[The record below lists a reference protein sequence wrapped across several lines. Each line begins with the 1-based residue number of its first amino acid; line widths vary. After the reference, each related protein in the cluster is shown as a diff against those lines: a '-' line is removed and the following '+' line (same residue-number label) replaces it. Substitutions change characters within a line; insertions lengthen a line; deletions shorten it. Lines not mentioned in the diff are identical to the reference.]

1 MHADQTLMMNWHQR
15 LISVHQRSGTQTR
28 NQQARTRDFY
38 FMFSRTKR
46 TVQQLRSDRY
56 LGPDDLRSF
65 GHRSRQK
72 QAGFGTEEFAGK
84 PIIGILN
91 TWNDLISCHAHF
103 KQRVEEVK
111 RGVWQAGGFP
121 VEVPVMGLSETF
133 MKPTSM
139 YYRNFLAMEAE
150 EVLRTYPIDAAVL
163 MGGCDKTTPALL
175 MGALSADVPSIFM
188 PGGPMNRTS
197 WRGDQLGSGSDVWK
211 YWAERGAGR
220 LGCEAWCE
228 LEDHIAASPGHCMT
242 MGTASTMT
250 SIAETMGMSLPG
262 SASIPATHSSH
273 SRMASATGRQ
283 AVELAW
289 YNVRPREIM
298 TADAFHNAITALMAM
313 GGSTNAIVHL
323 VAMAGRAEVDLPLER
338 FDQISQTTPV
348 VGNLRPAGKYVMGD
362 FFEAGGLKALLSRI
376 DDLLKLDTINVAG
389 TTLRDAIAGAEVY
402 NEDVIRPRSN
412 PICLKNSLAVLRGNL
427 CPDGAVIKPAAAEQH
442 LHRHRGPAVVF
453 RNYPD
458 LKARIDDPTLAL
470 TKDHVIVLQNAGP
483 LGAPGIPE
491 WGMLPIPRYLL
502 EQGVRDMV
510 RISDARMSGTSY
522 GACVLHVAPESFV
535 GGPLAFVQDGDMI
548 SLDVEGRSLQLEI
561 SDDQLAQRKAAWKAP
576 EHRFSR
582 GYGKLYFDQTTQ
594 ANAGCDFR
602 FLHADGSRD
611 PEPGI
616 Y

>member
-1 MHADQTLMMNWHQR
+1 
-15 LISVHQRSGTQTR
+15 
-28 NQQARTRDFY
+28 
-38 FMFSRTKR
+38 MFSRTKR
-46 TVQQLRSDRY
+46 TVEQLRSYRY
-56 LGPDDLRSF
+56 FGPDDLRSF

-72 QAGFGTEEFAGK
+72 QAGFGTEEFEGK
-84 PIIGILN
+84 PVIGILN

-121 VEVPVMGLSETF
+121 VEVPVMGMSETF

-163 MGGCDKTTPALL
+163 MGGCDKTVPALL

-188 PGGPMNRTS
+188 PGGPMNKSS

-220 LGCEAWCE
+220 MGCDAWCE
-228 LEDHIAASPGHCMT
+228 LEEHIAASPGHCMT

-250 SIAETMGMSLPG
+250 SITETMGMSLPG
-262 SASIPATHSSH
+262 SSSVPATHSSH

-289 YNVRPREIM
+289 YNVKPTEIM
-298 TADAFHNAITALMAM
+298 TAEAFDNAITALMAM

-323 VAMAGRAEVDLPLER
+323 MALAGRAQVPLTLER
-338 FDQISQTTPV
+338 FDEISQTTPV

-362 FFEAGGLKALLSRI
+362 FFDAGGLRGLLSRVE
-376 DDLLKLDTINVAG
+376 DLLKLDVPNVAG
-389 TTLRDAIAGAEVY
+389 TTLRDAISGAEVY
-402 NEDVIRPRSN
+402 DDDVIRVRSN
-412 PICLKNSLAVLRGNL
+412 PICEKNSLAVLRGNL
-427 CPDGAVIKPAAAEQH
+427 CPDGAVIKPAAAEAQ
-442 LHRHRGPAVVF
+442 LHKHRGPAVVF
-453 RNYPD
+453 KNYPD
-458 LKARIDDPTLAL
+458 LKARIEDPALAL
-470 TKDHVIVLQNAGP
+470 TKDHVIVLQHAGP
-483 LGAPGIPE
+483 LGAPGMPE
-491 WGMLPIPRYLL
+491 WGMLPIPKYLL
-502 EQGVRDMV
+502 EQGVRDIV

-522 GACVLHVAPESFV
+522 GACVLHVAPESFI

-548 SLDVEGRSLQLEI
+548 TLDVEGRLLQLEI
-561 SDDQLAQRKAAWKAP
+561 SDEELATRKAAWKRP
-576 EHRFSR
+576 ENRFTR
-582 GYGKLYFDQTTQ
+582 GYGKLYFDEATQ
-594 ANAGCDFR
+594 ANVGCDFR
-602 FLHADGSRD
+602 FLHADGSQD
-611 PEPGI
+611 PEPSI

>member
-1 MHADQTLMMNWHQR
+1 
-15 LISVHQRSGTQTR
+15 
-28 NQQARTRDFY
+28 
-38 FMFSRTKR
+38 MFSRTRR
-46 TVQQLRSDRY
+46 THEELRSYRY
-56 LGPDDLRSF
+56 FGPDDLRSF

-72 QAGFGTEEFAGK
+72 QSGFATEDFAGK
-84 PIIGILN
+84 PVIGILN

-121 VEVPVMGLSETF
+121 VEIPVMGLSETF

-139 YYRNFLAMEAE
+139 YYRNFLAMETE

-188 PGGPMNRTS
+188 PGGPMNKSS

-220 LGCEAWCE
+220 MGCEAWCE

-250 SIAETMGMSLPG
+250 SIAETMGMCLPG
-262 SASIPATHSSH
+262 SASVPATHASH
-273 SRMASATGRQ
+273 SRVASATGRQ

-289 YNVRPREIM
+289 FNVKPAEIM
-298 TADAFHNAITALMAM
+298 TADSFDNAITALMAM
-313 GGSTNAIVHL
+313 GGSTNAVVHL
-323 VAMAGRAEVDLPLER
+323 MALAGRARVPLTLER
-338 FDQISQTTPV
+338 FDEISQTTPV
-348 VGNLRPAGKYVMGD
+348 IGNLRPAGKYVMGD
-362 FFEAGGLKALLSRI
+362 FFDAGGLRALLGRVS
-376 DDLLKLDTINVAG
+376 DLLKLETRNVAG
-389 TTLRDAIAGAEVY
+389 TTLKDAIEGAEVY
-402 NEDVIRPRSN
+402 DADVIRPRDN
-412 PICLKNSLAVLRGNL
+412 PLCANSSLAVLRGNL
-427 CPDGAVIKPAAAEQH
+427 CPDGAVIKPAAAEQQ
-442 LHRHRGPAVVF
+442 LLVHRGPAAVF
-453 RNYPD
+453 QNYPD
-458 LKARIDDPTLAL
+458 LKSRIDDPAL
-470 TKDHVIVLQNAGP
+470 ELTADHVIVLQNAGP

-491 WGMLPIPRYLL
+491 WGMLPIPKYLL
-502 EQGVRDMV
+502 QQGVRDMV

-522 GACVLHVAPESFV
+522 GACVLHVAPESYV
-535 GGPLAFVQDGDMI
+535 GGPLAHVRDGDMI
-548 SLDVEGRSLQLEI
+548 SLNVPQRTLELEI
-561 SDDQLAQRKAAWKAP
+561 SADELESRKSTWVP
-576 EHRFSR
+576 PQSQFSR
-582 GYGKLYFDQTTQ
+582 GYGRLYFDETTQ

-602 FLHADGSRD
+602 FLHADGSTD

>member
-1 MHADQTLMMNWHQR
+1 
-15 LISVHQRSGTQTR
+15 
-28 NQQARTRDFY
+28 
-38 FMFSRTKR
+38 MFSRTKR
-46 TVQQLRSDRY
+46 TPEELRSYRY
-56 LGPDDLRSF
+56 FGPDDLRSF

-72 QAGFGTEEFAGK
+72 QSGFGTEEFADK
-84 PIIGILN
+84 PVIGILN

-103 KQRVEEVK
+103 KQRVEDVK
-111 RGVWQAGGFP
+111 RGIWQAGGFP

-175 MGALSADVPSIFM
+175 MGAISADVPSIYM
-188 PGGPMNRTS
+188 PGGPMNKTS

-250 SIAETMGMSLPG
+250 SISETMGMTLPG
-262 SASIPATHSSH
+262 AASVPATHSSH
-273 SRMASATGRQ
+273 PRMASATGRQ

-289 YNVRPREIM
+289 FNVKPTDIM
-298 TADAFHNAITALMAM
+298 TADAFDNAITALMAM

-323 VAMAGRAEVDLPLER
+323 MAMAGRAQIPLTLER

-348 VGNLRPAGKYVMGD
+348 VGNLRPAGRYVMGD
-362 FFEAGGLKALLSRI
+362 FFDAGGLRGLLAQI
-376 DDLLKLDTINVAG
+376 DDLLKLDAPNVAG
-389 TTLRDAIAGAEVY
+389 TTLGEAIKDAQVY
-402 NEDVIRPRSN
+402 DDDVIRVRSN
-412 PICLKNSLAVLRGNL
+412 PICEKNSLAVLRGNL
-427 CPDGAVIKPAAAEQH
+427 CPNGAVIKPAAAETQ
-442 LHRHRGPAVVF
+442 LHTHRGPAVVF

-458 LKARIDDPTLAL
+458 MKARIDDPAL
-470 TKDHVIVLQNAGP
+470 NITKDHVIVLQNAGP

-491 WGMLPIPRYLL
+491 WGMLPIPKYLL
-502 EQGVRDMV
+502 EQGVRDML

-535 GGPLAFVQDGDMI
+535 GGPLAFVQDGDII
-548 SLDVEGRSLQLEI
+548 SLNVESRQLQLEI
-561 SDDQLAQRKAAWKAP
+561 TAEQLASRKANWKQP
-576 EHRFSR
+576 EHRLTR
-582 GYGKLYFDQTTQ
+582 GYGKLYIDETTQ
-594 ANAGCDFR
+594 PNIGCDSR
-602 FLHADGSRD
+602 SLHAHGH
-611 PEPGI
+611 
-616 Y
+616 

>member
-1 MHADQTLMMNWHQR
+1 M
-15 LISVHQRSGTQTR
+15 
-28 NQQARTRDFY
+28 
-38 FMFSRTKR
+38 
-46 TVQQLRSDRY
+46 
-56 LGPDDLRSF
+56 
-65 GHRSRQK
+65 
-72 QAGFGTEEFAGK
+72 
-84 PIIGILN
+84 IGILN

-111 RGVWQAGGFP
+111 RGIWQAGGFP
-121 VEVPVMGLSETF
+121 VEVPVMGISESF

-188 PGGPMNRTS
+188 PGGPMNKTS
-197 WRGDQLGSGSDVWK
+197 WRGEQLGSGSDVWK

-250 SIAETMGMSLPG
+250 SLAETMGMALPG
-262 SASIPATHSSH
+262 SASVPATHSSH

-289 YNVRPREIM
+289 YNVKPTEIM
-298 TADAFHNAITALMAM
+298 TAAAFDNAITALMAI

-323 VAMAGRAEVDLPLER
+323 MAMAGRAQVPLNLER
-338 FDQISQTTPV
+338 FDEISQTTPV
-348 VGNLRPAGKYVMGD
+348 VGNIRPAGKYVMGD
-362 FFEAGGLKALLSRI
+362 FFDAGGLRALLVVIS
-376 DDLLKLDTINVAG
+376 DLLNLDAQNIAG
-389 TTLRDAIAGAEVY
+389 TTLGEAINGAEVY
-402 NEDVIRPRSN
+402 DTDVIRVRSN
-412 PICLKNSLAVLRGNL
+412 PVCAKNSLAVLRGNL
-427 CPDGAVIKPAAAEQH
+427 CPDGAVIKPSAAEAH
-442 LHRHRGPAVVF
+442 LHKHQGPAAVF
-453 RNYPD
+453 KNYPD
-458 LKARIDDPTLAL
+458 LKARIDDPALKL
-470 TKDHVIVLQNAGP
+470 TKDHVIVLQHAGP

-491 WGMLPIPRYLL
+491 WGMLPIPKYLL
-502 EQGVRDMV
+502 AEGIRDMV

-535 GGPLAFVQDGDMI
+535 GGPLAYVQNGDLI
-548 SLDVEGRSLQLEI
+548 TLDVEARKLQLEV
-561 SDDQLAQRKAAWKAP
+561 SDDELAKRKSEWKQP
-576 EHRFSR
+576 QNKFTR
-582 GYGKLYFDQTTQ
+582 GYGKLYFDETTQ
-594 ANAGCDFR
+594 ANVGCDFR
-602 FLHADGSRD
+602 FLHADGSQD
-611 PEPGI
+611 PEPEI

>member
-1 MHADQTLMMNWHQR
+1 
-15 LISVHQRSGTQTR
+15 
-28 NQQARTRDFY
+28 
-38 FMFSRTKR
+38 MFSRTKR
-46 TVQQLRSDRY
+46 TPDQLRSYRY
-56 LGPDDLRSF
+56 FGPDDLRSF

-72 QAGFGTEEFAGK
+72 QSGFGTEEFEDK
-84 PIIGILN
+84 PFIGILN

-111 RGVWQAGGFP
+111 RGIWQAGGFP

-175 MGALSADVPSIFM
+175 MGALSADVPAIFM
-188 PGGPMNRTS
+188 PGGPMNKTS

-250 SIAETMGMSLPG
+250 SIAETMGMTLPG
-262 SASIPATHSSH
+262 AASVPATHSSH
-273 SRMASATGRQ
+273 PRMASATGRQ

-289 YNVRPREIM
+289 FDVKPTDIL
-298 TADAFHNAITALMAM
+298 TADAFDNAITALMAM

-323 VAMAGRAEVDLPLER
+323 MAMAGRAQVPLTLER
-338 FDQISQTTPV
+338 FDEISQTTPV

-362 FFEAGGLKALLSRI
+362 FFEAGGLRGLLAQI
-376 DDLLKLDTINVAG
+376 DDLLKLDAPNVAG
-389 TTLRDAIAGAEVY
+389 HTLGEAIKDAKVY
-402 NEDVIRPRSN
+402 DDDVIRLRSN
-412 PICLKNSLAVLRGNL
+412 PICEKNSLAVLRGNL
-427 CPDGAVIKPAAAEQH
+427 CPDGAVIKPSAAETQ

-453 RNYPD
+453 SDYPD
-458 LKARIDDPTLAL
+458 LKARIDDPSLNL

-491 WGMLPIPRYLL
+491 WGMLPIPKYLL
-502 EQGVRDMV
+502 EQGVRDML

-548 SLDVEGRSLQLEI
+548 SLDVEARQLQLEI
-561 SDDQLAQRKAAWKAP
+561 SDDELASRKAEWKQP
-576 EHRFSR
+576 EHRFTR
-582 GYGKLYFDQTTQ
+582 GYGKLYFDETTQ
-594 ANAGCDFR
+594 ANIGCDFR
-602 FLHADGSRD
+602 FLHADGSQD
-611 PEPGI
+611 PDPSI
-616 Y
+616 H

>member
-1 MHADQTLMMNWHQR
+1 
-15 LISVHQRSGTQTR
+15 
-28 NQQARTRDFY
+28 
-38 FMFSRTKR
+38 MFSRTKR
-46 TVQQLRSDRY
+46 TPEELRSYRY
-56 LGPDDLRSF
+56 FGPDDLRSF

-72 QAGFGTEEFAGK
+72 QSGFGTEEFADK
-84 PIIGILN
+84 PVIGILN

-103 KQRVEEVK
+103 KQRVEDVK
-111 RGVWQAGGFP
+111 RGIWQAGGFP

-175 MGALSADVPSIFM
+175 MGAISADVPAIFM
-188 PGGPMNRTS
+188 PGGPMNKTS

-250 SIAETMGMSLPG
+250 SIAETMGMTLPG
-262 SASIPATHSSH
+262 AASVPATHSSH
-273 SRMASATGRQ
+273 PRMASATGRQ
-283 AVELAW
+283 AVEIAW
-289 YNVRPREIM
+289 FNVKPTDVM
-298 TADAFHNAITALMAM
+298 TTDAFDNAITALMAM

-323 VAMAGRAEVDLPLER
+323 MAMAGRAQVPLTLER

-362 FFEAGGLKALLSRI
+362 FFDAGGLRGLLAQI
-376 DDLLKLDTINVAG
+376 DDLLKLDAPNVAG
-389 TTLRDAIAGAEVY
+389 HTLGEAIKDAQVY
-402 NEDVIRPRSN
+402 DDDVIRVRSN
-412 PICLKNSLAVLRGNL
+412 PICEKNSLAVLRGNL
-427 CPDGAVIKPAAAEQH
+427 CPDGAVIKPSAAEVQ
-442 LHRHRGPAVVF
+442 LHTHRGPAIVF
-453 RNYPD
+453 KNYPD
-458 LKARIDDPTLAL
+458 MKARIDDPSLNL

-491 WGMLPIPRYLL
+491 WGMLPIPKYLL
-502 EQGVRDMV
+502 EQGVRDML

-548 SLDVEGRSLQLEI
+548 SLNVESRQLQLEI
-561 SDDQLAQRKAAWKAP
+561 SDEKLESRKAKWTQP
-576 EHRFSR
+576 EHRFTR
-582 GYGKLYFDQTTQ
+582 GYGKLYFDETTQ
-594 ANAGCDFR
+594 ANIGCDFR
-602 FLHADGSRD
+602 FLHADGTQD
-611 PEPGI
+611 PDPSI

>member
-1 MHADQTLMMNWHQR
+1 
-15 LISVHQRSGTQTR
+15 
-28 NQQARTRDFY
+28 
-38 FMFSRTKR
+38 MFERTKR
-46 TVQQLRSDRY
+46 TAEELRSYRY
-56 LGPDDLRSF
+56 FGPDDLRSF

-72 QAGFGTEEFAGK
+72 QSGFGTEEFAGK
-84 PIIGILN
+84 PVVGILN

-121 VEVPVMGLSETF
+121 VEVPVMGLSESF

-139 YYRNFLAMEAE
+139 YYRNFLAMESE

-175 MGALSADVPSIFM
+175 MGALSADIPSIYM
-188 PGGPMNRTS
+188 PGGPMNKTS
-197 WRGDQLGSGSDVWK
+197 WRGESLGSGSDVWK

-250 SIAETMGMSLPG
+250 SIAETMGMALPG
-262 SASIPATHSSH
+262 SASIPATHASH

-289 YNVRPREIM
+289 YNVRPTEIM
-298 TADAFHNAITALMAM
+298 TEASFNNAITALMAL

-323 VAMAGRAEVDLPLER
+323 MAMAGRAEVPLTLER
-338 FDQISQTTPV
+338 FDEISQVTPV

-362 FFEAGGLKALLSRI
+362 LFDAGGLRAVLQQIR
-376 DDLLKLDTINVAG
+376 DLLNLDLPNVAG
-389 TTLRDAIAGAEVY
+389 TDLGQAIDGAEVY
-402 NEDVIRPRSN
+402 DDDVIRSRSN
-412 PICLKNSLAVLRGNL
+412 PICEKNSLAVLRGNL
-427 CPDGAVIKPAAAEQH
+427 CPDGAVIKPAAAESH
-442 LHRHRGPAVVF
+442 LHSHRGPAVVF
-453 RNYPD
+453 KNYPD
-458 LKARIDDPTLAL
+458 LKARIDDPSLEL

-491 WGMLPIPRYLL
+491 WGMLPIPKYLL

-535 GGPLAFVQDGDMI
+535 GGPLAFVRDGDMI
-548 SLDVEGRSLQLEI
+548 SLDVDGRQLQLEI
-561 SDDQLAQRKAAWKAP
+561 SEEELATRKAEWTQP
-576 EHRFSR
+576 ENRFTR
-582 GYGKLYFDQTTQ
+582 GYGKLYFDETTQ
-594 ANAGCDFR
+594 ANIGCDFR

-611 PEPGI
+611 EDPAI

>member
-1 MHADQTLMMNWHQR
+1 MHSRPR
-15 LISVHQRSGTQTR
+15 LEPE
-28 NQQARTRDFY
+28 
-38 FMFSRTKR
+38 
-46 TVQQLRSDRY
+46 QLRSYRY

-72 QAGFGTEEFAGK
+72 QSGFGTDEFAGK
-84 PIIGILN
+84 PVIGILN

-121 VEVPVMGLSETF
+121 VEIPVMGLSETF

-150 EVLRTYPIDAAVL
+150 EVLKTYPVDCAVL

-175 MGALSADVPSIFM
+175 MGALSARVPAIFM

-220 LGCEAWCE
+220 LSCDAWCE

-250 SIAETMGMSLPG
+250 SIAETLGMALPG

-273 SRMASATGRQ
+273 SRMAAATGKQ

-289 YNVRPREIM
+289 HNVLPDDIM
-298 TADAFHNAITALMAM
+298 TANAFDNAITALMAM

-323 VAMAGRAEVDLPLER
+323 MAMAGRAEVDLTLER
-338 FDQISQTTPV
+338 FDEISQRTPV
-348 VGNLRPAGKYVMGD
+348 LANLRPTGRYIMAD
-362 FFEAGGLKALLSRI
+362 FFDAGGLRTLLAQI
-376 DDLLKLDTINVAG
+376 EDLLHLDEKNIAG
-389 TTLRDAIAGAEVY
+389 STLGDAIVGAEIY
-402 NEDVIRPRSN
+402 DDDVIRKRGN
-412 PICLKNSLAVLRGNL
+412 PICEKGSLAVLRGNL
-427 CPDGAVIKPAAAEQH
+427 SPDGCVIKPAAAEQQ
-442 LHRHRGPAVVF
+442 LLKHRGPAVVF
-453 RNYPD
+453 ENYTE
-458 LKARIDDPTLAL
+458 LKARIHEPCLGL
-470 TKDHVIVLQNAGP
+470 TRDHVIVLQSAGP

-491 WGMLPIPRYLL
+491 WGMLPIPKYLL

-522 GACVLHVAPESFV
+522 GACVLHVSPESFV
-535 GGPLAFVQDGDMI
+535 GGPLALVKDGDMI
-548 SLDVEGRSLQLEI
+548 SLDVENRTLTLEVN
-561 SDDQLAQRKAAWKAP
+561 DEELAGRKANWTQP
-576 EHRFSR
+576 ETKFTR
-582 GYGKLYFDQTTQ
+582 GYGKLYFDETTQ
-594 ANAGCDFR
+594 ANHGCDFR

-611 PEPGI
+611 ADPDI

>member
-1 MHADQTLMMNWHQR
+1 
-15 LISVHQRSGTQTR
+15 
-28 NQQARTRDFY
+28 
-38 FMFSRTKR
+38 MFSRKKR
-46 TVQQLRSDRY
+46 SVEEFRSYRY
-56 LGPDDLRSF
+56 FGPDDLRSF

-72 QAGFGTEEFAGK
+72 QSGFGTEEFEGK
-84 PIIGILN
+84 PVIGILN

-188 PGGPMNRTS
+188 PGGPMNKTS

-220 LGCEAWCE
+220 LGCDAWCE

-250 SIAETMGMSLPG
+250 SITETMGMALPG
-262 SASIPATHSSH
+262 SSSVPATHSSH

-283 AVELAW
+283 AVDLAW
-289 YNVRPREIM
+289 YDVRPREIM
-298 TADAFHNAITALMAM
+298 TAEAFDNGITALMAM

-323 VAMAGRAEVDLPLER
+323 MALAGRAQVPLTLER
-338 FDQISQTTPV
+338 FDEISQTTPV

-362 FFEAGGLKALLSRI
+362 FFDAGGLRGLLSRI
-376 DDLLKLDTINVAG
+376 DDLLKLEALNVAG
-389 TTLRDAIAGAEVY
+389 STLAEAISGAEVY
-402 NEDVIRPRSN
+402 DEDVIRVRSN
-412 PICLKNSLAVLRGNL
+412 PICEKNSLAVLRGNL
-427 CPDGAVIKPAAAEQH
+427 CPDGAVIKPAAAETH
-442 LHRHRGPAVVF
+442 LHQHSGPAVVF

-458 LKARIDDPTLAL
+458 LKARIDDPALEL
-470 TKDHVIVLQNAGP
+470 TKDHVIVLQHAGP

-491 WGMLPIPRYLL
+491 WGMLPIPKYLL

-535 GGPLAFVQDGDMI
+535 GGPLALVRDGDKI
-548 SLDVEGRSLQLEI
+548 TLDVEQRLLQLEI
-561 SDDQLAQRKAAWKAP
+561 SDDELAERKTAWKRP
-576 EHRFSR
+576 ENKFTR
-582 GYGKLYFDQTTQ
+582 GYGKLYFDETTQ
-594 ANAGCDFR
+594 ANAGCDFK
-602 FLHADGSRD
+602 FLHSDGSQD
-611 PEPGI
+611 AEPSI

>member
-1 MHADQTLMMNWHQR
+1 MHSR
-15 LISVHQRSGTQTR
+15 PRRSPE
-28 NQQARTRDFY
+28 
-38 FMFSRTKR
+38 
-46 TVQQLRSDRY
+46 QLRSFRY

-72 QAGFGTEEFAGK
+72 QSGFGTEEFAGK
-84 PIIGILN
+84 PVIGILN

-139 YYRNFLAMEAE
+139 YYRNFLAMETE
-150 EVLRTYPIDAAVL
+150 EVLKTYPIDAAVL

-175 MGALSADVPSIFM
+175 MGALSARVPSIFM

-250 SIAETMGMSLPG
+250 SIAETLGMALPG
-262 SASIPATHSSH
+262 SSSVPAMHSSH

-289 YNVRPREIM
+289 YGLGPHEVM
-298 TADAFHNAITALMAM
+298 TADAFDNAITALMAL

-323 VAMAGRAEVDLPLER
+323 IAMAGRAEVPMSLDR
-338 FDQISQTTPV
+338 FDEISQRTPV
-348 VGNLRPAGKYVMGD
+348 LANLRPTGKYVMAD
-362 FFEAGGLKALLSRI
+362 FFDAGGLQALLAQIR
-376 DDLLKLDTINVAG
+376 DLLKLDAINVAG
-389 TTLRDAIAGAEVY
+389 TTLGDAIGDAEIHDT
-402 NEDVIRPRSN
+402 DVIRTRDDAVCSTG
-412 PICLKNSLAVLRGNL
+412 SLAVLRGNL
-427 CPDGAVIKPAAAEQH
+427 SPDGCVIKPAAAEER
-442 LHRHRGPAVVF
+442 LLKHRGPAVVF
-453 RNYPD
+453 ANYAE
-458 LKARIDDPTLAL
+458 LKARIHEPCLDITPE
-470 TKDHVIVLQNAGP
+470 HVIVLQSAGP

-491 WGMLPIPRYLL
+491 WGMLPIPKYLL

-522 GACVLHVAPESFV
+522 GACVLHVSPESFV
-535 GGPLAFVQDGDMI
+535 GGPLALVKDGDMI
-548 SLDVEGRSLQLEI
+548 SLDVESRTLTLEV
-561 SDDQLAQRKAAWKAP
+561 SDEELAQRKRDWVPPKSL
-576 EHRFSR
+576 FSR

-594 ANAGCDFR
+594 ANHGCDFR

-611 PEPGI
+611 AEPDI